1 MHDAF
6 LSLSFLLH
14 PQGCICLLYL
24 VLPLHQ
30 RLSGPFKGLTA
41 LLAFNNRALEIELR
55 KLFTAVL
62 VQLYFG
68 FEMKGNVVSQKN
80 ENIVYN
86 IQKAHFV
93 LINMFFG
100 AFVLL
105 GF

>member
-1 MHDAF
+1 MF
-6 LSLSFLLH
+6 
-14 PQGCICLLYL
+14 
-24 VLPLHQ
+24 
-30 RLSGPFKGLTA
+30 
-41 LLAFNNRALEIELR
+41 
-55 KLFTAVL
+55 

-68 FEMKGNVVSQKN
+68 FEMKGNVVYQKK

-93 LINMFFG
+93 LISVFFG